1 MRLSLIFLF
10 LFLLF
15 SCLIRAQQM
24 SGMESCK
31 QISQQ
36 EQQAWFKTQ
45 APLTG
50 AALNN
55 YNVVYHRCYWE
66 IDPSVNYIKG
76 NIKTFFKP
84 STGNFN
90 LLEFDLAANLT
101 VDSITYHNS
110 LLSFV
115 KKPGDVLEINLPA
128 VIPQNTVDS
137 LTVFYQGA
145 PSGGSGFGSFVQS
158 THNQVPI
165 IWTLSEPYGAK
176 TWWPCKQ
183 NLVDKIDS
191 IDILVKTP
199 ASNRVASNGVL
210 VSELDLGNDKVYHWK
225 SRYPIAAYLVAIAV
239 TNYTYYSDYVPLQND
254 SLQVLNYVYPES
266 FTSTKEATRE
276 IVGIVQFFDSLLTPY
291 PFAKEKYGH
300 AQFGW
305 SGGME
310 HQTMSFMGGFFLSL
324 MAHECA
330 HQWFGDHITC
340 GSWEDI
346 WLNEGFATYFEWLVT
361 ERSNKQDW
369 LKGLPLL
376 VKSITSEP
384 GGSVRCTDTSTVNRI
399 FDSRLS
405 YGKGAFLLR
414 MLRWKLG
421 DADFF
426 KALKNYLNDPLLKDN
441 YAKTPQLIRH
451 FEQASGQQL
460 DGFFDQWYYKEGY
473 PSYKV
478 LWTQQASVVS
488 LTISQTQSHPS
499 VSFFDMPVPV
509 RFEAKGRDT
518 TVVFEH
524 QFSGQT
530 FTVGLDFQAAGASF
544 DPDFFLLSDNNK
556 VNNLSDFVLTKT
568 DLEIYPNPT
577 DGSLIIGG
585 IVPGTVLERLEVV
598 DTEGKTVYFL
608 PERVTVSGNLVLD
621 LDHLVAGA
629 YILRIKTSAGS
640 KNLPFVKK

>member
-1 MRLSLIFLF
+1 MRPNLILLLSILHFSYFLG
-10 LFLLF
+10 
-15 SCLIRAQQM
+15 AQQLN
-24 SGMESCK
+24 GIKSCK

-36 EQQAWFKTQ
+36 EQQAWLKTQ

-55 YNVVYHRCYWE
+55 YNIVYHRCYWE

-84 STGNFN
+84 GTGNFN
-90 LLEFDLAANLT
+90 QLEFDLASNLT
-101 VDSITYHNS
+101 VDSVWYHGN
-110 LLSFV
+110 LLSFA
-115 KKPGDVLEINLPA
+115 KKLGDILEINFPS

-137 LTVFYQGA
+137 VTVFYQGS

-210 VSELDLGNDKVYHWK
+210 VSELGVGNDKVYHWK
-225 SRYPIAAYLVAIAV
+225 SRYPITAYLVAVAV

-266 FTSTKEATRE
+266 LASTKEATQE
-276 IVGIVQFFDSLLTPY
+276 IVGIIQFFDSLLTPY

-305 SGGME
+305 AGGME

-330 HQWFGDHITC
+330 HQWFGDYITC

-361 ERSNKQDW
+361 ERSNTEDW
-369 LKGLPLL
+369 FKGLPLL
-376 VKSITSEP
+376 VKSITSES
-384 GGSVRCTDTSTVNRI
+384 GGSVRCVDTSTVNRI

-405 YGKGAFLLR
+405 YAKGAFLLR

-441 YAKTPQLIRH
+441 YAKTPQLISH

-460 DGFFDQWYYKEGY
+460 GVFFDQWYYKEGY

-478 LWTQQASVVS
+478 VWTQQSSVIS

-499 VSFFDMPVPV
+499 VSFFEMPVPI
-509 RFEAKGRDT
+509 RFESRDRDT

-524 QFSGQT
+524 KFSGQT
-530 FTVGLDFQAAGASF
+530 FTIGIDFQAAGASF
-544 DPDFFLLSDNNK
+544 DPDFFLLSDSNK
-556 VNNLSDFVLTKT
+556 VNNLNDFVLTKA
-568 DLEIYPNPT
+568 DLKIYPNPT
-577 DGSLIIGG
+577 EGRLMAEGITPGS
-585 IVPGTVLERLEVV
+585 VLEKLEVT
-598 DTEGKTVYFL
+598 DTEGKLVYAYPQRL
-608 PERVTVSGNLVLD
+608 TVSGKLILD

-629 YILRIKTSAGS
+629 YILRITTNGGRQ
-640 KNLPFVKK
+640 NIPFVKK

>member
-1 MRLSLIFLF
+1 MPPKLKP
-10 LFLLF
+10 LLF
-15 SCLIRAQQM
+15 FLCLSYFLPAQQAV
-24 SGMESCK
+24 GIESCK

-36 EQQAWFKTQ
+36 EQQAWLKTQ
-45 APLTG
+45 APLAG

-55 YNVVYHRCYWE
+55 YDIVYHRCNWQ
-66 IDPSVNYIKG
+66 IDPAVNYIRG
-76 NIKTFFKP
+76 NVKTFFKP
-84 STGNFN
+84 TAANFN
-90 LLEFDLAANLT
+90 QLEFDLSANLT
-101 VDSITYHNS
+101 VDSVWYHGN
-110 LLSFV
+110 LLTFI
-115 KKPGDVLEINLPA
+115 KKSGDVLQINLPA
-128 VIPQNTVDS
+128 VVPQNTFDS
-137 LTVFYQGA
+137 LIVFYQGT

-158 THNQVPI
+158 THNEIPI

-199 ASNRVASNGVL
+199 APNRVASNGVL
-210 VSELDLGNDKVYHWK
+210 ISELSFGADKVYHWK

-266 FTSTKEATRE
+266 LASTKEATRE

-305 SGGME
+305 AGGME
-310 HQTMSFMGGFFLSL
+310 HQTMSFMGDFFLSL

-346 WLNEGFATYFEWLVT
+346 WLNEGFATYFEWLIT
-361 ERSNKQDW
+361 ERANNADW

-384 GGSVRCTDTSTVNRI
+384 GGSVRCTDTSTVSRI

-421 DADFF
+421 DTTFF
-426 KALKNYLNDPLLKDN
+426 KALKNYLTDPLLQGN

-451 FEQASGQQL
+451 FEEASGQTL
-460 DGFFDQWYYKEGY
+460 DSFFNQWYYHEGY

-488 LTISQTQSHPS
+488 VTISQTQSHPS
-499 VSFFDMPVPV
+499 VAFFEMPIPI
-509 RFEAKGRDT
+509 RFESRDRDT

-524 QFSGQT
+524 LFSGQT
-530 FTVGLDFQAAGASF
+530 FTAGLGFQAARASF
-544 DPDFFLLSDNNK
+544 DPEFFILSDNNS
-556 VNNLSDFVLTKT
+556 VNNLNDFSVTKSVIN
-568 DLEIYPNPT
+568 LYPNPT
-577 DGSLIIGG
+577 EGTLIIAG
-585 IVPGTVLERLEVV
+585 IASGTVLEKLEVA
-598 DTEGKTVYFL
+598 DNEGKIVYAQL
-608 PERVTVSGNLVLD
+608 QRVTVSGNLVLD
-621 LDHLVAGA
+621 LGDLVTGA
-629 YILRIKTSAGS
+629 YILRIKTSAGGQS
-640 KNLPFVKK
+640 IPFVKK